1 VRPHRIAGLGALAVT
16 CCRAGCRWFDDRPRV
31 LLIVHDTVRADP
43 LSLYGY
49 PHRTTPTLDALGA
62 EAMVYTHAIAAGTWT
77 PPSHASLF
85 TGLMPSEHR
94 VGHVREEIGS
104 GIRALD
110 PGVPLLAE
118 AMAASGYRTAAYV
131 ANYGFLDPVFGLA
144 RGFEDYKRE
153 NLRPADRLAARVS
166 GWIERNRPG
175 PFFLFL
181 NVMDAHGPHKAPP
194 GYDRMFGPADG
205 LPHPKAPDGPDPVE
219 AARRIMQYDGEIR
232 WIDDQ
237 LARIFDAL
245 RRVGRWDETMIV
257 VTSDH
262 GELFG
267 EDGRWGH
274 GGDPIFPLVHVP
286 LIVKYPQGQPR
297 GRDDRPVSL
306 AAVPATALTVAGEPA
321 LPDTEPAL
329 GAARGVAVSE
339 YVVDDRS
346 TRIVL
351 LSEDLMLVERRAGGR
366 SERHAFRLGRDGV
379 PVPMN
384 DAEETTALDAALADW
399 SKTLAPPRLGPVVHP
414 EADRVLA
421 DKLRQLG
428 YIE

>member
-1 VRPHRIAGLGALAVT
+1 VVVACLVLA
-16 CCRAGCRWFDDRPRV
+16 CSLAGCRRLDGRPSV
-31 LLIVHDTVRADP
+31 LLVVLDTVRADH

-49 PHRTTPTLDALGA
+49 PHRTSPTLDALGA
-62 EAMVYTHAIAAGTWT
+62 EAMVYTQAIAPGTWT

-94 VGHVREEIGS
+94 VGHLREGIGG

-110 PGVPLLAE
+110 PGVPILAE

-153 NLRPADRLAARVS
+153 NLRPADRLATRVS
-166 GWIERNRPG
+166 GWIARDRPG

-205 LPHPKAPDGPDPVE
+205 LPAARAPAGPDPVE
-219 AARRIMQYDGEIR
+219 AARRIAQYDGEIR

-274 GGDPIFPLVHVP
+274 GGDPIRPLVRVP
-286 LIVKYPQGQPR
+286 LIVKYPHGTPR

-306 AAVPATALTVAGEPA
+306 ASVPASVLAVAGEP
-321 LPDTEPAL
+321 PFPGTEPAL
-329 GAARGVAVSE
+329 AAAPGVAVSE
-339 YVVDDRS
+339 YVLDDRS
-346 TRIVL
+346 VRAVFAG
-351 LSEDLMLVERRAGGR
+351 DGRMLVERVGAAAG
-366 SERHAFRLGRDGV
+366 ERRAFRVRDGAE
-379 PVPMN
+379 PVPLD
-384 DAEETTALDAALADW
+384 DAAEAARLDAALAAYAAA
-399 SKTLAPPRLGPVVHP
+399 LEAPRPGPVVFP
-414 EADRVLA
+414 EADRALA
-421 DKLRQLG
+421 EKLRQLG